1 MGEKAGEKKVDR
13 KMKKFRDRIY
23 GFADIMRTDALFRYN
38 FAKAVL
44 LAALIVFVA
53 FLLGGNTGS
62 SRSAEEIAKSVVPD
76 LMRTETAEK
85 AETAENPE
93 AGQKT
98 ETGANVAGGGTVGEN
113 GTPSESGDTGSDG
126 ENGAPSE
133 SDDAGSDGENS
144 RSGENT
150 GVFDGMGQATALDF
164 KRIFGLNAE
173 DYDGV
178 VYFKP
183 ISQMD
188 VEELLIVKL
197 ASDDQAEALEEAVDD
212 RTDSQKTSF
221 DGYGAAQCAL
231 LEKAIVKTRGNFL
244 FYCVSPDAEKYYQAF
259 LDAM

>member
-1 MGEKAGEKKVDR
+1 MR
-13 KMKKFRDRIY
+13 KIRDIIY
-23 GFADIMRTDALFRYN
+23 GFADIMRTDVLFRYN
-38 FAKAVL
+38 LVKIILLVL
-44 LAALIVFVA
+44 LILFIV

-62 SRSAEEIAKSVVPD
+62 SRSAEAIARSVVPD
-76 LMRTETAEK
+76 LMQSEPEGNTENPDAEQETA
-85 AETAENPE
+85 
-93 AGQKT
+93 GS
-98 ETGANVAGGGTVGEN
+98 GEN
-113 GTPSESGDTGSDG
+113 GTEGEDG
-126 ENGAPSE
+126 ESAE
-133 SDDAGSDGENS
+133 SDANQPDEEDDG
-144 RSGENT
+144 SGENT

-173 DYDGV
+173 DYAGV

-197 ASDDQAEALEEAVDD
+197 ASDDQAESLEESVNE
-212 RTDSQKTSF
+212 RIDSQKTSF

-231 LEKAIVKTRGNFL
+231 LEKAIVKTQGNFL